1 MAIIERDE
9 KGRIVKSSL
18 SKEEATERG
27 KKGYTVK
34 KAESRGQ
41 LLLEAGY
48 PDEDTAPE
56 HLKLLAG
63 MAQNNV
69 AAMAAW
75 IKLTRGAEDTQEPI
89 GNTCPYHPTCILFV
103 ARGGRSWEP
112 GEQHREVEAARA
124 RVRKHREA
132 SVSTGNGRDGE

>member
-1 MAIIERDE
+1 MAITERDE
-9 KGRIVKSSL
+9 RGRIVKSSL

-48 PDEDTAPE
+48 PEEDSAPE
-56 HLKLLAG
+56 HLRLLAG

-69 AAMAAW
+69 QAMTAF
-75 IKLTRGAEDTQEPI
+75 IKLTRGQDDSQEPI
-89 GNTCPYHPTCILFV
+89 GNSCPYYSSCILFV

-112 GEQHREVEAARA
+112 GEQHSEVEAARE

-132 SVSTGNGRDGE
+132 AVSTGNGRDGE